1 MVVPLGNTLKLYF
14 NQYLKHLIGEHT
26 SFLTFIL
33 QCHTCI
39 CIFFLIQNG
48 ENIEQFGRITVSVS
62 ITPRSIHKMQDT
74 RRVRVM
80 VFNATFN
87 NISDISWRSVL
98 LVEETRVPG
107 ENYRL
112 VASHWQTLSHN
123 VVSSTTRDERDSNSK
138 IPEDFIRAPLYN
150 Q

>member
-1 MVVPLGNTLKLYF
+1 MYM
-14 NQYLKHLIGEHT
+14 H
-26 SFLTFIL
+26 
-33 QCHTCI
+33 
-39 CIFFLIQNG
+39 FFLIQNG
-48 ENIEQFGRITVSVS
+48 ENIEKFGRITVSVS

-107 ENYRL
+107 ENYRP
-112 VASHWQTLSHN
+112 ATSHWQTFFFN
-123 VVSSTTRDERDSNSK
+123 VVLSTTHHT
-138 IPEDFIRAPLYN
+138 
-150 Q
+150 